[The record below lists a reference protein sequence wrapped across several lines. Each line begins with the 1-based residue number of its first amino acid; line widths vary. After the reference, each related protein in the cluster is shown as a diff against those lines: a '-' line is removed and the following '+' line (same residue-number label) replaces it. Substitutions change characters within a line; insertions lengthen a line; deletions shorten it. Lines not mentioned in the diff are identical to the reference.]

1 MYVEKKYRV
10 RISLHGYLFNKFHML
25 VVEFFHV
32 VGLYLAADLCYKY
45 LKTTSG
51 FYTLTSL
58 NNGCPGLA
66 TLYCTPNT
74 FYCLKYTI
82 LYVPLFLVIT
92 LLSSLS
98 YFLRIIGIQREM
110 LENLNGCAF
119 RAMDFFQLAAA
130 GPDF

>member
-1 MYVEKKYRV
+1 MGLSFKRNARGLLVSRRENQINDPACMGEKRAEFGLNVRRKKYRV
-10 RISLHGYLFNKFHML
+10 RISLHGYLFNKVHML

-66 TLYCTPNT
+66 TLYCT
-74 FYCLKYTI
+74 Y
-82 LYVPLFLVIT
+82 
-92 LLSSLS
+92 
-98 YFLRIIGIQREM
+98 
-110 LENLNGCAF
+110 A
-119 RAMDFFQLAAA
+119 
-130 GPDF
+130 